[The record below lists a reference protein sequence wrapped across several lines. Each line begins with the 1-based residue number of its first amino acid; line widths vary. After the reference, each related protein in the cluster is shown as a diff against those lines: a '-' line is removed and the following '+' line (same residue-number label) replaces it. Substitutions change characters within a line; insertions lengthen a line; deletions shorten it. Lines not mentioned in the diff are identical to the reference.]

1 LTLPAVTFSL
11 DRWFMPLES
20 YMNRGGHKLNSGSR
34 SRKHHLGM
42 EFLIWNRESTWFWFL
57 IDPRSQAGMIG
68 ATSDE
73 SRAVREARFS
83 IEEIVEGD
91 GNTAY

>member
-1 LTLPAVTFSL
+1 
-11 DRWFMPLES
+11 
-20 YMNRGGHKLNSGSR
+20 MNRVGDNLNSGPWR
-34 SRKHHLGM
+34 RKHHLGL

-57 IDPRSQAGMIG
+57 IDPRSQVGRIG

-83 IEEIVEGD
+83 IEEILAGD
-91 GNTAY
+91 GNTAD